1 MISLNLW
8 DLWIFIKLNSLY
20 LFSNNLSLRIL
31 YFISISYNWMSASI
45 FLCLLLN
52 CDCISLLIIYNF
64 YLFLNLSFLYLITI
78 FNSLN
83 QLLFLVHINIIITA
97 SNINNLSLWF
107 DNISMLILNNSFF
120 NYLSITILFNYICL
134 FF

>member
-31 YFISISYNWMSASI
+31 YSISISYNWMSASI
-45 FLCLLLN
+45 FLCLFLN

-64 YLFLNLSFLYLITI
+64 YLFLNLSFFYLITI

-83 QLLFLVHINIIITA
+83 QLLFLMHINIIITA